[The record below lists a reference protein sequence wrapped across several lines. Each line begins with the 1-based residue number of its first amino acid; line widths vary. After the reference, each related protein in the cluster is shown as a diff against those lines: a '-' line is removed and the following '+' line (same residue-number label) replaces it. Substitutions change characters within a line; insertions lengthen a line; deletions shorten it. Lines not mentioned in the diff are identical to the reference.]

1 MENIAGFKKKNY
13 INFINIKHANNYFT
27 NNFNIIKRERLTS
40 LINKVQ
46 RKFV

>member
-1 MENIAGFKKKNY
+1 MNKLVGFKKKIY
-13 INFINIKHANNYFT
+13 IYFVNAANFNNHLK
-27 NNFNIIKRERLTS
+27 NNFNIISEKRLTS